1 MAKVEVYRC
10 DECGT
15 EKKETNHWFE
25 IQMGE
30 YGPGFTRTLI
40 VTPWT
45 EHPNGVLH
53 ICGEQC
59 AHKVLQKWLE
69 GVK

>member
-10 DECGT
+10 DECGA
-15 EKKETNHWFE
+15 EKKETNHWF
-25 IQMGE
+25 
-30 YGPGFTRTLI
+30 LI
-40 VTPWT
+40 SSDGASFFAEPWSDHNA
-45 EHPNGVLH
+45 EAGYSAH

>member
-10 DECGT
+10 DECGA
-15 EKKETNHWFE
+15 EKKETNHWFVISNAVGLFR
-25 IQMGE
+25 IQTWNPDAVSG
-30 YGPGFTRTLI
+30 
-40 VTPWT
+40 
-45 EHPNGVLH
+45 H

-59 AHKVLQKWLE
+59 VHKVLQKWLE